1 MRFVPLEEPAIRLL
15 MLNYEFPPFGGGTG
29 RACAGLLE
37 ELRKRPN
44 VEIDLV
50 TSGPE
55 ETVERPAARAD
66 LAIHRLAIAKRSP
79 DYWTAAEL
87 ARWTL
92 RAFWRS
98 RRLLGERR
106 YSLIHCWGGWPAGM
120 VGWAL
125 PGQLPMLISLRGSD
139 VPGYSERTGRLDPLV
154 FRPLVR
160 RVWRRANKLLAVSQ
174 TLRALALRTW
184 PEAEI
189 EVLPNGIDAARF
201 RPQLGA
207 VGRRLVFVGRLIP
220 RKGVA
225 HLITAVG
232 RLAPRFPDV
241 KLTIIGDGPAR
252 AELEAQAAANPAADR
267 IRFAGR
273 LERDALDRQLEAAD
287 LFVLPSLQEAMSNA
301 VLEAMAASLAVV
313 TTATG
318 VAELIDGNG
327 AVVPAAETDALVE
340 ALARYCTD
348 PKRLLAHRRRSRDLS
363 LDMSWQRLAGRYHAI
378 YAEMLARR
386 PAVSPRPPPRIEQ
399 CDTFPSV
406 PAATDRPAS
415 Q

>member
-1 MRFVPLEEPAIRLL
+1 MRIAPIEEPAIRIL

-29 RACAGLLE
+29 RACAGLLQ
-37 ELRKRPN
+37 ELRKRPGL
-44 VEIDLV
+44 EIDLV

-55 ETVERPAARAD
+55 ETVERPAGRAN
-66 LAIHRLAIAKRSP
+66 LVKHRLDIAKRSP

-87 ARWTL
+87 TRWAL

-125 PGQLPMLISLRGSD
+125 PGQLPMLIAMRGSD
-139 VPGYSERTGRLDPLV
+139 VPGYNERTGRLDPLV

-201 RPQLGA
+201 RPRLGA
-207 VGRRLVFVGRLIP
+207 VGRRIVFVGRLIP

-225 HLITAVG
+225 YLITAVG

-241 KLTIIGDGPAR
+241 ELTIIGDGPAR
-252 AELEAQAAANPAADR
+252 AELEAQAAASPAADR
-267 IRFAGR
+267 IRFTGR
-273 LERDALDRQLEAAD
+273 LRRDALDRELEAAD
-287 LFVLPSLQEAMSNA
+287 LFVLPALQEAMSNA
-301 VLEAMAASLAVV
+301 ALEAMAASLAVV

-327 AVVPAAETDALVE
+327 AVVPAAETEALVE

-348 PKRLLAHRRRSRDLS
+348 PERLLAHRRRSRELS
-363 LDMSWQRLAGRYHAI
+363 LDMSWQRLASRYHAI
-378 YAEMLARR
+378 YAEMLAGR
-386 PAVSPRPPPRIEQ
+386 PAVSPRPPPRSEQ
-399 CDTFPSV
+399 CDPFPSD
-406 PAATDRPAS
+406 PAATDRPAP